1 MGWLLLDVVWLV
13 LFALLGRESHEG
25 DTAALAVLGVA
36 WPFLAGYAASA
47 LVVGLRRRPRAVGR
61 GTAVWLGTVAG
72 GMAIRTVLEGRL
84 PETAF
89 IVVALVF
96 TGVGLVGWR
105 VAVALICRRRKA
117 AAAAAAEADAA

>member
-1 MGWLLLDVVWLV
+1 MGWLLLDVVWIV

-47 LVVGLRRRPRAVGR
+47 LIVGLRRHPRGVGR
-61 GTAVWLGTVAG
+61 GTVAWLGTVAG

-96 TGVGLVGWR
+96 TGAGLVGWR
-105 VAVALICRRRKA
+105 VVAAIICRRRRA
-117 AAAAAAEADAA
+117 AATAAGDTP

>member
-1 MGWLLLDVVWLV
+1 MGWLLVDVVWIL

-36 WPFLAGYAASA
+36 WPFLAGYAATA
-47 LVVGLRRRPRAVGR
+47 LVVGLRRRPRSVGR
-61 GTAVWLGTVAG
+61 GAVVWLGSVAG

-89 IVVALVF
+89 IIVALLF
-96 TGVGLVGWR
+96 LGAGLVGWR
-105 VAVALICRRRKA
+105 VVAALVCRRRRA
-117 AAAAAAEADAA
+117 AAQPDEA

>member
-1 MGWLLLDVVWLV
+1 MGWLLVDVVWIL

-36 WPFLAGYAASA
+36 WPFLAGYAATA
-47 LVVGLRRRPRAVGR
+47 LVVGLRRSPRGLGR
-61 GTAVWLGTVAG
+61 GAVVWLGTVAG

-89 IVVALVF
+89 IVVALAF
-96 TGVGLVGWR
+96 LGAGLVGWR
-105 VAVALICRRRKA
+105 LVALLVGRRRRA
-117 AAAAAAEADAA
+117 AAQPDEG

>member
-1 MGWLLLDVVWLV
+1 MGWLLVDVVWIV

-36 WPFLAGYAASA
+36 WPFLAGYAATA
-47 LVVGLRRRPRAVGR
+47 LVVGLRRSPRSLGR
-61 GTAVWLGTVAG
+61 GAAVWLGTVAG

-89 IVVALVF
+89 IVVALAF
-96 TGVGLVGWR
+96 LGAGLVGWR
-105 VAVALICRRRKA
+105 LVALLVGRRRRA
-117 AAAAAAEADAA
+117 AAQPDEG

>member
-1 MGWLLLDVVWLV
+1 MGWLLVDVVWIL

-36 WPFLAGYAASA
+36 WPFLAGYAATA
-47 LVVGLRRRPRAVGR
+47 LVVGLRRRPRSAGR
-61 GTAVWLGTVAG
+61 GAVVWLGSVAG

-89 IVVALVF
+89 IVVALLF
-96 TGVGLVGWR
+96 LGAGLVGWR
-105 VAVALICRRRKA
+105 VVAALVCRRRRA
-117 AAAAAAEADAA
+117 AAQPDEA

>member
-1 MGWLLLDVVWLV
+1 MAWLLLDVAWIV

-47 LVVGLRRRPRAVGR
+47 LIVGLRGRPRAIGR

-89 IVVALVF
+89 IVVALLF
-96 TGVGLVGWR
+96 TGAGLVGWR
-105 VAVALICRRRKA
+105 VVAALVRRRRSA
-117 AAAAAAEADAA
+117 AAAADAD

>member
-1 MGWLLLDVVWLV
+1 MGWLLVDVVWIL

-36 WPFLAGYAASA
+36 WPFLAGYAATA
-47 LVVGLRRRPRAVGR
+47 LVVGLRRRPRSVGR
-61 GTAVWLGTVAG
+61 GAVVWLGSVAG

-89 IVVALVF
+89 IIVALVF
-96 TGVGLVGWR
+96 LGAGLVGWR
-105 VAVALICRRRKA
+105 VVAALVCRRRRA
-117 AAAAAAEADAA
+117 AAQPDEA

>member
-1 MGWLLLDVVWLV
+1 MGWLLVDVVWIL

-36 WPFLAGYAASA
+36 WPFLAGYAATA
-47 LVVGLRRRPRAVGR
+47 LVVGLRRRPRSVGR
-61 GTAVWLGTVAG
+61 GAVVWLGSVAG

-89 IVVALVF
+89 IIVALLF
-96 TGVGLVGWR
+96 LGAGLVGWR
-105 VAVALICRRRKA
+105 VVAALVCRRRRA
-117 AAAAAAEADAA
+117 TAQPDEA

>member
-1 MGWLLLDVVWLV
+1 MAWILLDVAWIV

-47 LVVGLRRRPRAVGR
+47 LIVGLRGRPRAIGR

-89 IVVALVF
+89 IVVALLF
-96 TGVGLVGWR
+96 TGAGLVGWR
-105 VAVALICRRRKA
+105 VVAALVCRRRA
-117 AAAAAAEADAA
+117 AAADAD

>member
-1 MGWLLLDVVWLV
+1 MGWLLVDVAWIA

-36 WPFLAGYAASA
+36 WPFLAGYAATA
-47 LVVGLRRRPRAVGR
+47 LVVGLRRRPRSVGR
-61 GTAVWLGTVAG
+61 GAVVWLGSVAG

-89 IVVALVF
+89 IIVALVF
-96 TGVGLVGWR
+96 LGAGLVGWR
-105 VAVALICRRRKA
+105 VVAALVCRRRGA
-117 AAAAAAEADAA
+117 AARSEEP

>member
-1 MGWLLLDVVWLV
+1 MGWLLVDVVWIL

-36 WPFLAGYAASA
+36 WPFLAGYAATA
-47 LVVGLRRRPRAVGR
+47 LVVGLRRRPRSVGR
-61 GTAVWLGTVAG
+61 GAVVWLGSVAG

-89 IVVALVF
+89 IIVALLF
-96 TGVGLVGWR
+96 LGAGLVGWR
-105 VAVALICRRRKA
+105 VVAALVCRRRRA
-117 AAAAAAEADAA
+117 ARSWAWI

>member
-1 MGWLLLDVVWLV
+1 MGWLLVDVVWIL

-36 WPFLAGYAASA
+36 WPFLAGYAATA
-47 LVVGLRRRPRAVGR
+47 LVVGLRRRPRSVGR
-61 GTAVWLGTVAG
+61 GAVVWLGSVAG

-89 IVVALVF
+89 IVVALLF
-96 TGVGLVGWR
+96 LGAGLVGWR
-105 VAVALICRRRKA
+105 VVAALVCRRRRA
-117 AAAAAAEADAA
+117 AAQPDEA

>member
-1 MGWLLLDVVWLV
+1 MAWLLLDVAWIA

-47 LVVGLRRRPRAVGR
+47 LIVGLRRRPRAIGR
-61 GTAVWLGTVAG
+61 GSAVWLGTVAG

-96 TGVGLVGWR
+96 TGAGLVGWR
-105 VAVALICRRRKA
+105 IVAALVCRRRTA
-117 AAAAAAEADAA
+117 AAAAAAADAD

>member
-1 MGWLLLDVVWLV
+1 MGWLLVDVAWIA

-36 WPFLAGYAASA
+36 WPFLASYAATA
-47 LVVGLRRRPRAVGR
+47 LVVDLRRHPRAVGR
-61 GTAVWLGTVAG
+61 GAVVWLGTVAG

-89 IVVALVF
+89 IVVALAF
-96 TGVGLVGWR
+96 LGAGLVGWR
-105 VAVALICRRRKA
+105 LVAALVGRRRRA
-117 AAAAAAEADAA
+117 TAQADEG

>member
-1 MGWLLLDVVWLV
+1 MGWLLVDVAWIV

-36 WPFLAGYAASA
+36 WPFLAGYAATA
-47 LVVGLRRRPRAVGR
+47 LVVGLRRRPRALGR
-61 GTAVWLGTVAG
+61 GAVVWLGSVAG

-96 TGVGLVGWR
+96 LGAGLVGWR
-105 VAVALICRRRKA
+105 LVAALVCRRRRA
-117 AAAAAAEADAA
+117 AAQPDEA